1 MSFESPPRLS
11 QDAELGPILKA
22 ADTPVSPERVASNH
36 AAIKAA
42 IAAGVAKS
50 LPLWLKITLP
60 LVLLAG
66 GYALYRGLSRAPH
79 ETPPAP
85 IVAAVSVDAAP
96 MIVVDAAE
104 VPEVVEVAEIDAAVA
119 VVKKPKPRVVE
130 TPVDA
135 APAPPPSDLPAQIAL
150 YEQAREA
157 AAHGDVTRGIALLD
171 ELFAKFPST
180 QLRAEAEL
188 TRAEFLTRANRLDD
202 AAAALDA
209 LIASPAHRGR
219 RGELWRAL
227 GDVRRK
233 QGDCRRAID
242 AYTHAREH
250 ALSTAENAKVDRG
263 LESCAVPTK
272 KP

>member
-1 MSFESPPRLS
+1 MSIESPPRLS

-22 ADTPVSPERVASNH
+22 SDSPPSPDRLASNH

-60 LVLLAG
+60 LLLLAG
-66 GYALYRGLSRAPH
+66 SYVLYRGLTRETAPLAAPLVA
-79 ETPPAP
+79 TPV
-85 IVAAVSVDAAP
+85 ITVDAAAP
-96 MIVVDAAE
+96 VIAIDAAE
-104 VPEVVEVAEIDAAVA
+104 AVIEIDAAPVVVA
-119 VVKKPKPRVVE
+119 VVKKSKPVVVE
-130 TPVDA
+130 PPPEV
-135 APAPPPSDLPAQIAL
+135 PPPSDLPAQIAL
-150 YEQAREA
+150 YEQARA
-157 AAHGDVTRGIALLD
+157 AAAAGDVARGIALLD
-171 ELFAKFPST
+171 ELFAKYPAT

-188 TRAEFLTRANRLDD
+188 TRAEYLTRANRLDD
-202 AAAALDA
+202 AASALDA
-209 LIASPAHRGR
+209 LIASPSHRGR

-227 GDVRRK
+227 GDLRRK

-250 ALSTAENAKVDRG
+250 ALSTAETAKVDRG
-263 LESCAVPTK
+263 LESCAVPAK